1 MQRLDSEIGH
11 LPYGSLIF
19 RIALF
24 TAAASLAAYIPF
36 KYATQLN
43 TIEGFYAFLFPLSG
57 ILALVGMGLAIK
69 PRLGC
74 DCGFGLRSGVGAV
87 ALLWLAT
94 GVLCVPT
101 LVAMIPESPWGG
113 AIAAFH
119 MIAQHI
125 FLSFAILAFAFAPN
139 WMARK
144 LGVDD
149 REVIQSI
156 ASDSALQA

>member
-1 MQRLDSEIGH
+1 MRKMAIENDYQPVG
-11 LPYGSLIF
+11 PMIF

-24 TAAASLAAYIPF
+24 AAAASLAAYIPF
-36 KYATQLN
+36 KYMTQLN

-57 ILALVGMGLAIK
+57 ILALAGMGLAIR
-69 PRLGC
+69 PRSGC
-74 DCGFGLRSGVGAV
+74 DCGFGLRSGLGSI

-101 LVAMIPESPWGG
+101 LAALVSVSVWGA

-119 MIAQHI
+119 MVAQHI
-125 FLSFAILAFAFAPN
+125 FLSGALLAFAFAPN
-139 WMARK
+139 WIAHK

-149 REVIQSI
+149 RNESRLV
-156 ASDSALQA
+156 ASHSALQA